1 MSRSNLNPR
10 ALWDRG
16 RFQRLMA
23 RAILRVLQAPS
34 EQGALP
40 QLYAATAPDVRGGQF
55 FGPSGFKEMRG
66 RDVKEVHPGAEAAH
80 PEAGFRLWT
89 EAERLTG
96 VAYL

>member
-10 ALWDRG
+10 ALQDRG
-16 RFQRLMA
+16 RFERLVGQA
-23 RAILRVLQAPS
+23 VLRVLQAPS

-40 QLYAATAPDVRGGQF
+40 QLYAATAPVVHGGQF

-66 RDVKEVHPGAEAAH
+66 RGVNAVHPGAEAAH
-80 PEAGFRLWT
+80 PETGSRLWT

-96 VAYL
+96 VTYL